1 MSHTVV
7 SLCRR
12 SYLAEASEKIDAH
25 IALSEREGW
34 HFAAKLVR
42 GAYMEL
48 ERSRAETLGVADPIH
63 RSLEDTHACYDAAI
77 STVSLLFSLILC
89 LLMSLANNHVS
100 TGAAEFRGLIE
111 VCASAG
117 AGAEGGA

>member
-7 SLCRR
+7 SLCRC

-48 ERSRAETLGVADPIH
+48 ERSRAEALGVADPIH

-77 STVSLLFSLILC
+77 STVSLLSAPLC
-89 LLMSLANNHVS
+89 LLMSLARKHV
-100 TGAAEFRGLIE
+100 GRQKQCRYWQL
-111 VCASAG
+111 
-117 AGAEGGA
+117 

>member
-48 ERSRAETLGVADPIH
+48 ERSRAQTLGVADPIH

-77 STVSLLFSLILC
+77 STVSFSL
-89 LLMSLANNHVS
+89 LLSDS
-100 TGAAEFRGLIE
+100 FFGACSRQPSSFLLTEG
-111 VCASAG
+111 CAAAG

>member
-1 MSHTVV
+1 MSHTVI
-7 SLCRR
+7 SLCR

-48 ERSRAETLGVADPIH
+48 ERSRAEALGVADPIH

-77 STVSLLFSLILC
+77 STVSLLLSHPL
-89 LLMSLANNHVS
+89 
-100 TGAAEFRGLIE
+100 
-111 VCASAG
+111 
-117 AGAEGGA
+117 

>member
-1 MSHTVV
+1 MMITP
-7 SLCRR
+7 LCR
-12 SYLAEASEKIDAH
+12 SYLVEASEKIDAH

-77 STVSLLFSLILC
+77 STVSLLSAPLC
-89 LLMSLANNHVS
+89 LLTRMSLARKHV
-100 TGAAEFRGLIE
+100 GRQKQCRYWQL
-111 VCASAG
+111 
-117 AGAEGGA
+117 

>member
-1 MSHTVV
+1 MSSSLANCVCHTIV

-48 ERSRAETLGVADPIH
+48 ERSRAEALGVADPIH

-77 STVSLLFSLILC
+77 STVSLLLSHPL
-89 LLMSLANNHVS
+89 
-100 TGAAEFRGLIE
+100 
-111 VCASAG
+111 
-117 AGAEGGA
+117 

>member
-1 MSHTVV
+1 MPHTVV

-48 ERSRAETLGVADPIH
+48 ERSRAQTLGVADPIH

-77 STVSLLFSLILC
+77 STVSLLFSLLLSVSLC
-89 LLMSLANNHVS
+89 RSPESMSVLELQS
-100 TGAAEFRGLIE
+100 F
-111 VCASAG
+111 
-117 AGAEGGA
+117 EG